1 MLIQDET
8 IQQALSESGATDI
21 KQLSI
26 REVGKLVSIIERISG
41 IEFIHME
48 MGVPGMPA
56 SEVGVQAERE
66 ALDTN
71 CTAQYTNIEGIDVV
85 KPEIARFVKNFMNVD
100 VPASCCVPTVGS
112 MQGSFAAFMAA
123 ARSNVQKPYTLF
135 IDPGFPVQKQQ
146 LTLMGCPYC
155 SFDLLEYR
163 GEKLHDKLEEY
174 LKQGNIAAIS
184 YSSPNNPSWVCLTER
199 ELEIIGTLATKYD
212 VIVIED
218 LAYFGMDFGQNYG
231 TPCCEPYH
239 PTVARYTDNFI
250 LLLSASKIFSYAGQR
265 IGMMAVSPTL
275 YFRKYENLKHYFTN
289 DQLGHF
295 MTYGVLYATTAGTAH
310 TAQLALAAM
319 LRAANCGELNFTDAL
334 REYEYKACE
343 MKRIFL
349 QNGFRLVYTEADG
362 DIANGFYFTVA
373 YKDLTSAE
381 LIERLLRNGM
391 SAISL
396 GITGSTSTQGLRIC
410 VSFVRR
416 EQIAVLDERLKA
428 MGNE

>member
-1 MLIQDET
+1 MLISDET
-8 IQQALSESGATDI
+8 IQQALAESGAADI

-48 MGVPGMPA
+48 MGVPGLPA
-56 SEVGVQAERE
+56 SPIGVAAERA

-112 MQGSFAAFMAA
+112 MQGSFAAFLAT
-123 ARSNVQKPYTLF
+123 ARTNPDKPYTLF

-146 LTLMGCPYC
+146 LTLMGCPYL
-155 SFDLLEYR
+155 SFDLLDYR
-163 GEKLHDKLEEY
+163 GEKLQEKLEEF
-174 LKQGNIAAIS
+174 LKVGNVSAIS

-218 LAYFGMDFGQNYG
+218 LAYFGMDFGQDYG
-231 TPCCEPYH
+231 TPCREPYH

-265 IGMMAVSPTL
+265 IGMMAVSPSL
-275 YFRKYENLKHYFTN
+275 YFRKYENLKRYFTN

-295 MTYGVLYATTAGTAH
+295 MAYGVLYATTAGTAH

-319 LRAANCGELNFTDAL
+319 LRAVNNGEINFTHAL
-334 REYEYKACE
+334 KSYEHKARE

-349 QNGFRLVYTEADG
+349 ANGFRLVYTEADG

-373 YKDLTSAE
+373 YKDLTSVE
-381 LIERLLRNGM
+381 LIELLLRNGM

-410 VSFVRR
+410 VSFVRD
-416 EQIAVLDERLKA
+416 EQIAVLEERLS
-428 MGNE
+428 EL

>member
-1 MLIQDET
+1 
-8 IQQALSESGATDI
+8 
-21 KQLSI
+21 
-26 REVGKLVSIIERISG
+26 
-41 IEFIHME
+41 ME
-48 MGVPGMPA
+48 MGVPGLPA
-56 SEVGVQAERE
+56 SPIGVAAERA

-71 CTAQYTNIEGIDVV
+71 CTAQYTHIEGIEVV

-112 MQGSFAAFMAA
+112 MQGSFAAFLAT
-123 ARSNVQKPYTLF
+123 ARTNPDKPYTLF

-146 LTLMGCPYC
+146 LTLMGCPYL
-155 SFDLLEYR
+155 SFDLLDYR
-163 GEKLHDKLEEY
+163 GEKLQEKLEEF
-174 LKQGNIAAIS
+174 LKVGNVSAIS

-218 LAYFGMDFGQNYG
+218 LAYFGMDFGQDYG
-231 TPCCEPYH
+231 TPCRAPYH

-265 IGMMAVSPTL
+265 IGMMAVSPSL
-275 YFRKYENLKHYFTN
+275 YFRKYENLKRYFTN

-295 MTYGVLYATTAGTAH
+295 MAYGVLYATTAGTAH

-319 LRAANCGELNFTDAL
+319 LRAVNNGEINFTHAL
-334 REYEYKACE
+334 KSYEHKARE

-349 QNGFRLVYTEADG
+349 ANGFRLVYTEADG

-373 YKDLTSAE
+373 YKDLTSVE
-381 LIERLLRNGM
+381 LIELLLRNGM

-410 VSFVRR
+410 VSFVRD
-416 EQIAVLDERLKA
+416 EQIAVLEERLS
-428 MGNE
+428 EL